1 MNDIIIPPIQR
12 PTVGAA
18 VPSINQIQVPTLN
31 NTAIILQT
39 AGFGQ
44 IKTAIYKAGQPPVK
58 TRDAGLEG
66 GAYRSSLG
74 TLVFSNLDI
83 SGGSYTDI
91 NGVRRDYP
99 SIKLDTVLFK
109 VGQQKHV
116 IKTSI
121 QGRNGTVKEYISDGD
136 YSISVTGVINGS
148 NGAYPEK
155 EVNEFIKVLQVS
167 TQLTVNSWYLRQLN
181 ITEMVIEYFELDQ
194 TLGSNSMQQ
203 FRIQAVSDLPV
214 IITK

>member
-1 MNDIIIPPIQR
+1 MTDIIIPPIQK
-12 PTVGAA
+12 PSIGAA
-18 VPSINQIQVPTLN
+18 VPNINQIQVPTLN
-31 NTAIILQT
+31 NTAIILET
-39 AGFGQ
+39 LGFGQ

-58 TRDAGLEG
+58 SRDTGLEG

-83 SGGSYTDI
+83 SAGSYTDI

-99 SIKLDTVLFK
+99 AIKLDTVLFK
-109 VGQQKHV
+109 VGQQKNV
-116 IKTSI
+116 IKTPI

-136 YSISVTGVINGS
+136 YSIVITGVINGS
-148 NGAYPEK
+148 NSKYPEN
-155 EVNEFIKVLQVS
+155 EVNALIKVMQVS

-181 ITEMVIEYFELDQ
+181 ITEMVIEYYELDQ

-214 IITK
+214 IITN